1 MEKLTEFVVTGNRK
15 INCSACESRIAYALE
30 RLPGV
35 TRVRAS
41 AETQRVTTFIEAL
54 AVTGSE
60 HVRATLEELGYEVK
74 GTVPQGGNP
83 LGEPCP

>member
-1 MEKLTEFVVTGNRK
+1 MEKLTEFIVAGNRR

-35 TRVRAS
+35 TRVQAS

-54 AVTGSE
+54 AATGAE
-60 HVRATLEELGYEVK
+60 HVRAALEELGYEVK
-74 GTVPQGGNP
+74 GAAPQSDYGIGS
-83 LGEPCP
+83 CP